1 MRFQLPKTL
10 ADIDYQGEL
19 TCEADNFFAPE
30 PLELHQDAANF
41 MEKTG
46 RYLISKFNEYRNN

>member
-19 TCEADNFFAPE
+19 TYEADTESRQNFIKMRQT
-30 PLELHQDAANF
+30 LWKRQDVIL
-41 MEKTG
+41 
-46 RYLISKFNEYRNN
+46 YLSLMNIETTNNR